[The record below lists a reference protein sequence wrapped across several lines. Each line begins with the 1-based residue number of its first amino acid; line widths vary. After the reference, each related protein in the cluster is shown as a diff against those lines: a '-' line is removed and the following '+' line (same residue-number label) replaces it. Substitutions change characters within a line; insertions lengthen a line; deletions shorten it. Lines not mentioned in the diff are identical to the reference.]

1 MKFIKPVL
9 NRLPDSQSIRSV
21 FAVIVTLVYSWTLF
35 VSFHQLPSWLFYLN
49 IGEILSLYAYS
60 FAIDLLDSLLLLVL
74 VLLLEMTVFILA
86 NKEKFQS
93 RAITIVV
100 TLLGSL
106 MLRLSLFPAYED
118 VGVFVSGEL
127 IWWALTFL
135 LGLALI
141 LVVQKTGPIRNLLN
155 GFASRAVVFL
165 YIYIPLSFIALV
177 IVVFRNVY

>member
-1 MKFIKPVL
+1 MKFIKRVHD
-9 NRLPDSQSIRSV
+9 RLPDSQSIRNV

-35 VSFHQLPSWLFYLN
+35 ISFYQLPSWLFYLN
-49 IGEILSLYAYS
+49 VREILSLYAYS
-60 FAIDLLDSLLLLVL
+60 FAVDLLDSLLLLAL

-93 RAITIVV
+93 RAITIVLI
-100 TLLGSL
+100 LLGSL

-127 IWWALTFL
+127 IWWVLTFL

-141 LVVQKTGPIRNLLN
+141 LVVQKTGLIRSLLN
-155 GFASRAVVFL
+155 GLASRAVVFL
-165 YIYIPLSFIALV
+165 YIYLPLSFISLV